1 MRSPLLPVLVLPVL
15 ALAGCSLSDDG
26 EPRSQTRAVPAFT
39 RVVNDDAVDVR
50 LHAGAAT
57 QPLRVRAGD
66 KVIDDVRTEVRDGT
80 LHVTFDHDGWG
91 SPDVH
96 VEAWTPELVAIDSDG
111 SGDVEV
117 DGISGSAFAV
127 TADGSADVRVH
138 GTTDRLVVAADGS
151 GNAKL
156 ADLAAREARVTAGGS
171 GDVEVRADERL
182 DVDADGSGDVRYH
195 GTPQLTKRDGGSG
208 DVKAAG

>member
-1 MRSPLLPVLVLPVL
+1 MRSLLLPALALPVI
-15 ALAGCSLSDDG
+15 ALAGCAVSDDG
-26 EPRSQTRAVPAFT
+26 DQTSQTRDVPAFT
-39 RVVNDDAVDVR
+39 RVVNDDSVDVR
-50 LHAGAAT
+50 LHAGTSA

-91 SPDVH
+91 APDVK
-96 VEAWTPELVAIDSDG
+96 VEAWTAQLIAIDSDG
-111 SGDVEV
+111 SGDVQV
-117 DGISGSAFAV
+117 DGVTGRAFQV
-127 TADGSADVRVH
+127 TADGSADVRVR

-151 GNAKL
+151 GDAKL
-156 ADLAAREARVTAGGS
+156 ADLAAREARVKAGGS

-195 GTPQLTKRDGGSG
+195 GTPQLSQRDDGSG